1 MKKAGFIRRVF
12 DFYYEGFREM
22 ETGKTLWIVI
32 AVKLLIIFAVLKLFF
47 MPDFLKEKAGEGREA
62 DYVSS
67 RITAVPGN

>member
-1 MKKAGFIRRVF
+1 
-12 DFYYEGFREM
+12 M